1 MITKEEMIALR
12 NAKAEIED
20 RYATAKREALTG
32 AIEKMCETKQGYTA
46 LQISADTGLSV
57 PCIASTLRRTTGIG
71 YRVDR
76 KRIRMVALDEDGVP
90 NMAQIFTRVKRQAV
104 WYVPENGY
112 YMNRYNE
119 EHPKKMECA
128 STVGETLST
137 EERRPHGSI
146 GGAMVKAMIEK
157 YSG

>member
-20 RYATAKREALTG
+20 RYNKAKKEALNS
-32 AIEKMCETKQGYTA
+32 AIDKMCETKQGYTA

-57 PCIASTLRRTTGIG
+57 PCIASTLRRERGVG
-71 YRVDR
+71 YRNDR
-76 KRIRMVALDEDGVP
+76 KKIRMVALDEDGVP
-90 NMAQIFTRVKRQAV
+90 NMAQIFTRVKRQGV
-104 WYVPENGY
+104 WYVPEGGWL
-112 YMNRYNE
+112 MREYNE
-119 EHPKKMECA
+119 KHKPAAPEEN
-128 STVGETLST
+128 TETNPS
-137 EERRPHGSI
+137 SI

>member
-20 RYATAKREALTG
+20 RYTKARREAFNS

-57 PCIASTLRRTTGIG
+57 PCIASTLRRTNGIS

-104 WYVPENGY
+104 WYVPENGWR
-112 YMNRYNE
+112 MNGYNE
-119 EHPKKMECA
+119 KHKPVA
-128 STVGETLST
+128 PDTT

-157 YSG
+157 YSGACEE

>member
-32 AIEKMCETKQGYTA
+32 AIEKMCETKQGYTT
-46 LQISADTGLSV
+46 LQVSADTGLSV
-57 PCIASTLRRTTGIG
+57 QCIASTFRRTNGVD
-71 YRVDR
+71 YRVDH
-76 KRIRMVALDEDGVP
+76 KKIRMVALDEDGVP
-90 NMAQIFTRVKRQAV
+90 NMTQIFIRRKRRAV
-104 WYVPENGY
+104 WYVPENSWR
-112 YMNRYNE
+112 MDRYNE
-119 EHPKKMECA
+119 KHKPA
-128 STVGETLST
+128 APDPT

-157 YSG
+157 YSGACEE

>member
-20 RYATAKREALTG
+20 RYTEAKREALNS

-57 PCIASTLRRTTGIG
+57 PCIASTLRRDCAVQCRID
-71 YRVDR
+71 Y
-76 KRIRMVALDEDGVP
+76 KKIRMVALDEDGVP
-90 NMAQIFTRVKRQAV
+90 NMTQIFTRRKRQST
-104 WYVPENGY
+104 WYVPENSW
-112 YMNRYNE
+112 YMNQYNE
-119 EHPKKMECA
+119 KHKPTAPKE
-128 STVGETLST
+128 ETNPS
-137 EERRPHGSI
+137 SI
-146 GGAMVKAMIEK
+146 GGQMVKAMIKK

>member
-1 MITKEEMIALR
+1 MITKDEMIALR

-20 RYATAKREALTG
+20 RYATAKREALES

-57 PCIASTLRRTTGIG
+57 PCIASTLRRDGSI
-71 YRVDR
+71 RRRIDR
-76 KRIRMVALDEDGVP
+76 KKVRMVALDEDGVP

-104 WYVPENGY
+104 WYVPENGWR
-112 YMNRYNE
+112 MNQYNE
-119 EHPKKMECA
+119 KHKPVA
-128 STVGETLST
+128 PDTT

-157 YSG
+157 YSGASEE